1 MALQTDYPQV
11 YVLEGQ
17 VFFDRQRRHLHSG
30 DQQVE
35 LKEHE
40 ARLLTALLN
49 GVQDK
54 RRIIELL
61 WESRGVIVTENNYYK
76 VVKGLRNA
84 FEAIGLSPDLLKT
97 LPRVGIAY
105 VGAAEPGEAP
115 HPEPAVL
122 PADTEPVPPAAL
134 PEARGAERQPEP
146 SAPEPTPVPRRRW
159 YARLGWQEWL
169 LGASILAVA
178 VLCGSLLWTSDNGF
192 RLLGMRG
199 GVKVYVYRDPG
210 IPLTEILARYH
221 QFAGEQQGMR
231 YLYYRTV
238 GKNYIILACPSAL
251 PDGAESCVSLMQKNI

>member
-1 MALQTDYPQV
+1 MALQTDYPQT

-17 VFFDRQRRHLHSG
+17 VYFDRQRRHLHTC
-30 DQQVE
+30 DRQVE

-54 RRIIELL
+54 RQIIELL

-84 FEAIGLSPDLLKT
+84 FSAIGLSSDLLKT

-105 VGAAEPGEAP
+105 VGTCEPCLQQENSAPVVVSDLPAAGGDEGSRP
-115 HPEPAVL
+115 VL
-122 PADTEPVPPAAL
+122 PLIT
-134 PEARGAERQPEP
+134 
-146 SAPEPTPVPRRRW
+146 PTPESRW
-159 YARLGWQEWL
+159 RKLIRVVWREWL
-169 LGASILAVA
+169 LVAAILAVA
-178 VLCGSLLWTSDNGF
+178 ILCGSLLWSSDNGF
-192 RLLGMRG
+192 RLLGVRE

-210 IPLTEILARYH
+210 IPLAEILDRYRR
-221 QFAGEQQGMR
+221 FAGDQQGMR
-231 YLYYRTV
+231 YLYYRAV

>member
-1 MALQTDYPQV
+1 M
-11 YVLEGQ
+11 YVLEGR
-17 VFFDRQRRHLHSG
+17 VCFDRQRRHLHTH

-49 GVQDK
+49 GVQEK
-54 RRIIELL
+54 RQIIELL

-84 FEAIGLSPDLLKT
+84 FAAIGLSADLLKT

-105 VGAAEPGEAP
+105 VGSAEPC
-115 HPEPAVL
+115 EPADD
-122 PADTEPVPPAAL
+122 AHA
-134 PEARGAERQPEP
+134 P
-146 SAPEPTPVPRRRW
+146 SAEAGVDAEPFSPAPTHIVDMDAVAPASPSPRSRW
-159 YARLGWQEWL
+159 LARIGWQGGL
-169 LGASILAVA
+169 LGAAIFAVA
-178 VLCGSLLWTSDNGF
+178 MLCASLLWTSDNGF

-210 IPLTEILARYH
+210 IPLTEIIDRY
-221 QFAGEQQGMR
+221 QRFAGDQQGMR
-231 YLYYRTV
+231 YLYYRAV
-238 GKNYIILACPSAL
+238 GKNYIILACPTAL